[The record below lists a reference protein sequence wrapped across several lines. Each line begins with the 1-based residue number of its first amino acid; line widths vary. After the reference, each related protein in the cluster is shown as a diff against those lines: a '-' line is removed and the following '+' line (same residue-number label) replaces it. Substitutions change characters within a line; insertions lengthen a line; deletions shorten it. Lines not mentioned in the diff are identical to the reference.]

1 MFDPIPAGTM
11 PLDAASSVSD
21 NLISIL
27 IILGAAIFIAGILT
41 VAYYWSK
48 YSYRIKIDELEA
60 KHDKL
65 KRFASYQKRKSLRD
79 AITMLTP
86 EEREHL
92 FSIWEDN
99 SIVSRKALFKLNEL
113 EDRLKRAERGA
124 ELRWAETRIEDV
136 KDTERKIFPQ
146 AFPGKRRK
154 GK

>member
-1 MFDPIPAGTM
+1 MFDPIPAGAV

-21 NLISIL
+21 HLLSIL
-27 IILGAAIFIAGILT
+27 ITLGAALFIIGILT
-41 VAYYWSK
+41 VVHYWSK

-65 KRFASYQKRKSLRD
+65 KRYASYQKRKSLRE
-79 AITMLTP
+79 AVTMLTP

-92 FSIWEDN
+92 YSIWEDN

-113 EDRLKRAERGA
+113 EDRLKRAERGT
-124 ELRWAETRIEDV
+124 ELRWAESKIENV
-136 KDTERKIFPQ
+136 KDSERKIFPQ
-146 AFPGKRRK
+146 SFPGKRRK